1 MTAWIELKNLAPNY
15 WRLVSVLGN
24 NFEYITTA
32 SRIHYNTLSWLMSC
46 TVVAVIVLLRVVG
59 HFRII
64 YFSVLTSHRMT
75 AKLFSVSKS
84 FLDVSDKKI
93 ITQMFMYNSWIFKSR
108 LSLNM
113 RAPLFI
119 LSGQAGTG
127 CISPQ
132 PGKELYTHDDKTVKI
147 QGTLVDRR

>member
-1 MTAWIELKNLAPNY
+1 MTAWIELKNLAPIY
-15 WRLVSVLGN
+15 WRLVSVLSN

-46 TVVAVIVLLRVVG
+46 TIVAVIVLLRVVG

-84 FLDVSDKKI
+84 FLDVSDKKKLSQKCLCS
-93 ITQMFMYNSWIFKSR
+93 TLGFSRVGSLWIWGRRFLFCQGKLVQVASHHNQVKS
-108 LSLNM
+108 SIPM
-113 RAPLFI
+113 MI
-119 LSGQAGTG
+119 KQSK
-127 CISPQ
+127 SM
-132 PGKELYTHDDKTVKI
+132 EL
-147 QGTLVDRR
+147 